1 MSKFAIA
8 HQHAM
13 LRTSV
18 IFLVKCV
25 RQLEHHA
32 LQRVHREDGIQFG
45 TNDVMKDRFHWNLL
59 PRQLPVHSMLFER
72 NARNGRDCDHSG
84 SRLLFVS
91 RAR

>member
-45 TNDVMKDRFHWNLL
+45 TNDVMKDRFHRNLL
-59 PRQLPVHSMLFER
+59 PRQLPVHSLGFER
-72 NARNGRDCDHSG
+72 RAKSSTHFPHDQKQRDS
-84 SRLLFVS
+84 VS
-91 RAR
+91 RVE